1 MASKQVVRRERS
13 TLAVA
18 KAVEQFIPSISD
30 SLITAV
36 RPQLAAGETMPDVA
50 LLGILIKR
58 TLEVRLADF
67 VKANAASEAE
77 ASDDVEPRER
87 RDRLEVEL
95 RGRMQ
100 GGRAVVS
107 EIYGANGLA
116 IYQLT
121 APADAGPAPL
131 ARYSRAVVDALRTPR
146 PDLQP
151 KTSARGFAF
160 QPTTFADDIA
170 PLVDQLETALADVA
184 RERAELAQA
193 MLSSRQGGPV
203 HADYGLGAWLEGPHE
218 EERRDGCNDSPPR
231 ARWSAAT
238 LAPRLGALAL
248 GALLVLAVAGAT
260 PTTAAAQESPLQA
273 ANGAALYLGSLEGIL
288 ALGIPIG
295 IAMALQNEG
304 DVGTALLCM
313 AVMPLCLAFA
323 PTTANDAAAAVLAAL
338 LGIGAILVVP
348 PVVGGVGGAA
358 GWDADGSLVLT
369 SGFNGL
375 LTGGLVGG
383 ALDIAAGGG
392 GEIGALLGG
401 LTSSALSVTYSVLRL
416 DPLVRDPRA
425 GVEANLLMW
434 GPPSAMLVSALFLAI
449 AEVDAE
455 IAMFVTGILGLTAQA
470 VAIGLA
476 EAALSEPLPM
486 MMGP

>member
-1 MASKQVVRRERS
+1 
-13 TLAVA
+13 
-18 KAVEQFIPSISD
+18 
-30 SLITAV
+30 
-36 RPQLAAGETMPDVA
+36 
-50 LLGILIKR
+50 
-58 TLEVRLADF
+58 
-67 VKANAASEAE
+67 
-77 ASDDVEPRER
+77 
-87 RDRLEVEL
+87 
-95 RGRMQ
+95 
-100 GGRAVVS
+100 
-107 EIYGANGLA
+107 
-116 IYQLT
+116 
-121 APADAGPAPL
+121 
-131 ARYSRAVVDALRTPR
+131 
-146 PDLQP
+146 
-151 KTSARGFAF
+151 
-160 QPTTFADDIA
+160 
-170 PLVDQLETALADVA
+170 
-184 RERAELAQA
+184 
-193 MLSSRQGGPV
+193 
-203 HADYGLGAWLEGPHE
+203 
-218 EERRDGCNDSPPR
+218 
-231 ARWSAAT
+231 
-238 LAPRLGALAL
+238 
-248 GALLVLAVAGAT
+248 VAGAT

-304 DVGTALLCM
+304 DVGTDLLCM